1 MFITTND
8 INKSYEVV
16 EIIFAYGNT
25 KKSSN
30 PIEAYSNARES
41 LKNEAE
47 KLEAD
52 AVVGSSFNYR
62 DAPKQGCGG
71 PSPIF
76 EVYAYG
82 TAVKFPS

>member
-8 INKSYEVV
+8 TDRSYEVAG
-16 EIIFAYGNT
+16 IIFGYGNT
-25 KKSSN
+25 KKSGN
-30 PIEAYSNARES
+30 PLEAYSNARES
-41 LKNEAE
+41 LKEEAK

-52 AVVGSSFNYR
+52 AVVGTSFNYR
-62 DAPKQGCGG
+62 DASKQGCGG